1 MKIPAPG
8 LRLTLTTNSALF
20 DDNYPTDPEQGAPV
34 LWSNPAVP
42 DLPEDDFIQYD
53 PVDIL

>member
-8 LRLTLTTNSALF
+8 LRLTPTTNSALF